1 MARFVR
7 EALAGLP
14 VEIREDATG
23 AKIGGDCGNLIC
35 VPRSFDPSRP
45 ALALFAHLDTPRSTV
60 GVKPCLSDGRITS
73 DGTTIL
79 GVDNRAGTSVLLHV
93 LREHLGSNESGNF
106 LVVFTVAEEIGMFGA
121 KHVDLSPYNV
131 RLGFVFDCSKRP
143 GVFIRS
149 AVGCSLYTARFTGR
163 PAHAGVSPEKGISAI
178 RMAALAVSRLT
189 MGRLSPTMTTNVGT
203 IRGGSATN
211 VVAEECTIE
220 GEVRAFDP
228 ADIDAHVDEIRNTFV
243 EVAQSL
249 GGQVHL
255 DVSVDFSPFTL
266 DPAGE
271 AFRLTEEVLSS
282 AGLSPE
288 PITYLGGS
296 DANALNA
303 LGIPCVN
310 LGIGAQNPHANDE
323 FILLEDFD
331 ASARVARELI
341 RRSVHLR

>member
-1 MARFVR
+1 MGQFVR
-7 EALAGLP
+7 RALAGLP
-14 VEIREDATG
+14 VTIHEDATG
-23 AKIGGDCGNLIC
+23 PKIGGDCGNLIC

-60 GVKPCLSDGRITS
+60 GVKPVLSDGRITS

-79 GVDNRAGTSVLLHV
+79 GVDNRAGASVLLHV
-93 LREHLGSNESGNF
+93 LKEHAASSDPGNF
-106 LVVFTVAEEIGMFGA
+106 LVVFTVAEEIGMYGA
-121 KHVDLSPYNV
+121 KHVDLTPYNV
-131 RLGFVFDCSKRP
+131 HVGFVFDCSKRP

-149 AVGCSLYTARFTGR
+149 AVGCSLYTARFIGR
-163 PAHAGVSPEKGISAI
+163 PSHAGVSPEKGISAI
-178 RMAALAVSRLT
+178 RMAALAVSRIP
-189 MGRLSPTMTTNVGT
+189 MGRLSPAMTSNVGT

-211 VVAEECTIE
+211 VVAEECTID

-228 ADIDAHVDEIRNTFV
+228 ADIDAHLKELRSTFDD
-243 EVAQSL
+243 VAQSA
-249 GGQVHL
+249 GGQVRM
-255 DVSVDFSPFTL
+255 DVSVDFAPFTL
-266 DPAGE
+266 DPASG
-271 AFRLTEEVLSS
+271 AFRLTEEVLTSV
-282 AGLSPE
+282 GLKPE

-331 ASARVARELI
+331 ATARIARELI
-341 RRSVHLR
+341 RRSVHLT